1 MIENSTWKRPA
12 SYTHNYLPPR
22 LPWGLVWTMSTNLVE
37 AQVGLHVEHT
47 GSQRCGS
54 FRPTPPQGHTRM
66 HQAGILP

>member
-1 MIENSTWKRPA
+1 MIENSTWKWPV
-12 SYTHNYLPPR
+12 SYTR
-22 LPWGLVWTMSTNLVE
+22 LPWGPVWTMSTNLIE